1 MGSCYHTHI
10 FIKLEECAVA
20 GPAEP
25 VHVPGGPDG
34 EERAPLLQA
43 PLRERGGAH
52 AHRLHPHRRP
62 RLPEV
67 RPGLQTASGS
77 YFLETENSILTSRVQ

>member
-1 MGSCYHTHI
+1 MVEKKNFYGNFKC
-10 FIKLEECAVA
+10 A
-20 GPAEP
+20 GPSEP
-25 VHVPGGPDG
+25 VHVPGGPHG

-52 AHRLHPHRRP
+52 AHRVHPHRRP

-67 RPGLQTASGS
+67 RPC
-77 YFLETENSILTSRVQ
+77 F

>member
-1 MGSCYHTHI
+1 LLYI
-10 FIKLEECAVA
+10 FIKLEERA

-67 RPGLQTASGS
+67 RPGLQAASGD
-77 YFLETENSILTSRVQ
+77 YFLETGNSILTSDNFPVATV